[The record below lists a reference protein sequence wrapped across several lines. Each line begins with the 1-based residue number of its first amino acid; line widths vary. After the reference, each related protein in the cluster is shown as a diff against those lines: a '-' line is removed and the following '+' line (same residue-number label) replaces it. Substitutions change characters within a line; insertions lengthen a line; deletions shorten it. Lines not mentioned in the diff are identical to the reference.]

1 MESSWY
7 LVKFVPDLFRNEP
20 ENIGLIVVSHGDVAS
35 RFRGQDAAGRVDGRK
50 LPRRFPPVD
59 IYRGWIDYLL
69 RVAERGELDVRLE
82 RLSRRIDSIVVERRG
97 SLFGNLAEVSAED
110 AVRQLYPMLVDEPV
124 EREKDIVAIAES
136 IVARLAVEVERD
148 VPVKVVEHGIQR
160 NLRFDYR
167 YRGHR
172 TALMDRLPLAT
183 TGRRIER
190 EINEMAY
197 RLGAVQKTND
207 ANLLVLYS
215 PPVDDEAE
223 AGLRLIEQ
231 YAHTIEVTS
240 ATAPEDVAN
249 ALEVDLLPA

>member
-20 ENIGLIVVSHGDVAS
+20 ENIGLIVVSHGEVAS

-69 RVAERGELDVRLE
+69 RVAGQGELDVRLE

-97 SLFGNLAEVSAED
+97 SLCGDLAEVSAKD
-110 AVRQLYPMLVDEPV
+110 AVRRLYPMLVDEPV

-136 IVARLAVEVERD
+136 IVARLAVKIERD
-148 VPVKVVEHGIQR
+148 VPVEVVEHGVAR
-160 NLRFDYR
+160 KLRFDYR
-167 YRGHR
+167 YRGHH

-197 RLGAVQKTND
+197 RLGAVHKMGT
-207 ANLLVLYS
+207 ANLVVLYT

-231 YAHTIEVTS
+231 YAHTIEASS
-240 ATAPEDVAN
+240 ATAPEDVASV
-249 ALEVDLLPA
+249 LQVDLLPA